1 MLAMLKNYFSEFKI
15 LKTTSKEFWLVN
27 AIQFF
32 DGLSYFSVIIVIS
45 MYLTANVGFSDYDAG
60 VWQGVFFLFITAFM
74 FTVGSV
80 CDTLGVKKS
89 FIISAFLLMVSRLG
103 LGVGPDLMRGT
114 NLQYFVVAML
124 LVMALGTAALIT
136 NINSALRHFTSKEN
150 RATGF
155 NVYYLIMNIG
165 AIFAGFAVTDGFRK
179 LFGHVK
185 GNLAIFTFGFAMS
198 AICFVAAYLINENNK
213 EEKDETPKSE
223 APSKTPLQIFAEVWK
238 EKPFQKLVLF
248 LVLTLGV
255 RLVFTHQTMIMP
267 KYYTRTLFDD
277 FQIGLV
283 NSFNPAIIVIGLILV
298 IPIINKFNIVK
309 LLVVGM
315 SVSAVSLLFMAVPLN
330 WTLAIPGISNINH
343 AYHFI
348 IVVQIIVFAVGE
360 LIFSPR
366 FVEYVASVAPKDKV
380 ASYMGL
386 SALPMFVARPLNG
399 FIGGLLI
406 ARLSYDGIRAKIDTG
421 NLGYFDTPE
430 FMWMIYFGL
439 AVMSPVFVVILK
451 NSISQKT
458 DDDAIPETE
467 GTDVTPGVKSDPVAE
482 EDMPTNESTQEG

>member
-1 MLAMLKNYFSEFKI
+1 
-15 LKTTSKEFWLVN
+15 
-27 AIQFF
+27 
-32 DGLSYFSVIIVIS
+32 
-45 MYLTANVGFSDYDAG
+45 
-60 VWQGVFFLFITAFM
+60 
-74 FTVGSV
+74 
-80 CDTLGVKKS
+80 
-89 FIISAFLLMVSRLG
+89 
-103 LGVGPDLMRGT
+103 
-114 NLQYFVVAML
+114 
-124 LVMALGTAALIT
+124 
-136 NINSALRHFTSKEN
+136 
-150 RATGF
+150 
-155 NVYYLIMNIG
+155 
-165 AIFAGFAVTDGFRK
+165 
-179 LFGHVK
+179 
-185 GNLAIFTFGFAMS
+185 
-198 AICFVAAYLINENNK
+198 
-213 EEKDETPKSE
+213 
-223 APSKTPLQIFAEVWK
+223 
-238 EKPFQKLVLF
+238 
-248 LVLTLGV
+248 
-255 RLVFTHQTMIMP
+255 MIMP